1 MKDWD
6 VQHNL
11 GLISQQL
18 GLLKSHNSTKRHIK
32 IVIRNFKKTY
42 VRLGMLGT
50 PNQHNVENSNCVNIS
65 RYQHKADSFQK
76 ASNQQW

>member
-32 IVIRNFKKTY
+32 IVICNFKKTS
-42 VRLGMLGT
+42 VRLGNLGMLEH
-50 PNQHNVENSNCVNIS
+50 PASINVENSNCVNIS
-65 RYQHKADSFQK
+65 RYRHKAR
-76 ASNQQW
+76 

>member
-32 IVIRNFKKTY
+32 IVICNFKKTS
-42 VRLGMLGT
+42 VRLGMLEHPT
-50 PNQHNVENSNCVNIS
+50 SNNVENSKCVNIS
-65 RYQHKADSFQK
+65 RYRHKTR
-76 ASNQQW
+76 